1 MKDSVKY
8 LAPRRKRGAFFS
20 LFLRF
25 FLCLSLLV
33 LLPGCGRSAPSLQ
46 RFQSQFMD
54 VFDTVSVLTGYDR
67 DEKSFQEKAEAV
79 HKELRDCHA
88 LFDIYDDYEG
98 VVNLKTVNERA
109 GQGPVKVDGR
119 IIELLKF
126 GKEIYRLTG
135 GKVNIAYGAV
145 LSLWHEKREEGIAD
159 PEHASLPEED
169 ALLEA
174 SKHCRI
180 EDIVIDEDASTV
192 ALMDPKMSLDVGGI
206 AKGYA
211 VQRAGERAAELGAKS
226 FLLNIGGNL
235 KAIGQKPD
243 GEKWIC
249 PVESPFYIDS
259 GEGERYALTT
269 GLSELSLVTSGDYE
283 RYYTVNGERYHHI
296 VDPDTLYPGKLHR
309 SVTILTADSGLAD
322 ALSTALFLM
331 SREEGEALL
340 RRIREEHFRGLSE
353 GDALEA
359 MWVEND
365 GEKPMTQGFS
375 KYLLPD

>member
-25 FLCLSLLV
+25 FLILSLLI

-159 PEHASLPEED
+159 PE
-169 ALLEA
+169 
-174 SKHCRI
+174 
-180 EDIVIDEDASTV
+180 
-192 ALMDPKMSLDVGGI
+192 
-206 AKGYA
+206 
-211 VQRAGERAAELGAKS
+211 
-226 FLLNIGGNL
+226 
-235 KAIGQKPD
+235 
-243 GEKWIC
+243 
-249 PVESPFYIDS
+249 
-259 GEGERYALTT
+259 
-269 GLSELSLVTSGDYE
+269 
-283 RYYTVNGERYHHI
+283 
-296 VDPDTLYPGKLHR
+296 
-309 SVTILTADSGLAD
+309 
-322 ALSTALFLM
+322 
-331 SREEGEALL
+331 
-340 RRIREEHFRGLSE
+340 
-353 GDALEA
+353 
-359 MWVEND
+359 
-365 GEKPMTQGFS
+365 
-375 KYLLPD
+375 